1 VFSEAGPGE
10 YRDLQMDG
18 LRGCRDRSVRLGLGQ
33 RQCNGSAADHRRSLR
48 DRPADGPVG
57 HHRLRADDQ
66 RPPIAHGPALGP
78 CGPAAGLHGG
88 LRALRR
94 RRSPLGAGDERLRPT
109 RATGPDGR
117 RGRHDPGDC
126 HGHRHLGVSGLRA
139 WQGPGASDER
149 GRLRG
154 HGRTGAWRDDREPG
168 GLAWRLRCHG
178 HSGHCRDGG
187 RLLRAAAG
195 RAQGATGRALRVRL
209 GRRGAF
215 VTDTSRTRIHGH
227 ARPQR
232 RLDLRAH
239 RRLHHRPARSAR
251 PVPGSGAQSAGPDA
265 RRQDVPRPGSRPGT
279 CPSLEPRRYDSS
291 CRSTFRE
298 YAGSTR
304 VRSDC

>member
-1 VFSEAGPGE
+1 MRTCVEHEYAAGTRPAAGV
-10 YRDLQMDG
+10 RVWRNWTGRVSRSTNGWPTG
-18 LRGCRDRSVRLGLGQ
+18 LARPVCSPRPRTTAVH
-33 RQCNGSAADHRRSLR
+33 GSAVDHCRPLR
-48 DRPADGPVG
+48 DGPADGPVG

-66 RPPIAHGPALGP
+66 RPPLAHGPALKP
-78 CGPAAGLHGG
+78 CGPAAGLHGR

-117 RGRHDPGDC
+117 RGRHDPSDC

-187 RLLRAAAG
+187 RLLPAAAG
-195 RAQGATGRALRVRL
+195 RAQGATGL
-209 GRRGAF
+209 
-215 VTDTSRTRIHGH
+215 
-227 ARPQR
+227 ARPCDPPLPCAARQ
-232 RLDLRAH
+232 ASWAN
-239 RRLHHRPARSAR
+239 PAT
-251 PVPGSGAQSAGPDA
+251 
-265 RRQDVPRPGSRPGT
+265 PRGT
-279 CPSLEPRRYDSS
+279 
-291 CRSTFRE
+291 
-298 YAGSTR
+298 
-304 VRSDC
+304 RSDAGYRPL